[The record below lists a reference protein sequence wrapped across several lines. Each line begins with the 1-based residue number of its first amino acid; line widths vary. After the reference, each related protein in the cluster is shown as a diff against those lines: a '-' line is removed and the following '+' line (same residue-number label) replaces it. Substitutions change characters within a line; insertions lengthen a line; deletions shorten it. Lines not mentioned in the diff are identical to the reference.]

1 MFSFFNS
8 LKVRQVFNPCYFVIV
23 LITVFSLFLITS
35 TVFAEML
42 SVKGDNINIR
52 SGPGLKYPAKW
63 EYSSGFPVK
72 VIEKKGS
79 WIKIR
84 DFESDTGWI
93 HRSLLVDKPRMIIKA
108 NRKIDKN
115 VNIRSEPTTKAK
127 IIGKAYYGVVF
138 ATLERK
144 PGWIKVEHDSG
155 LVGWISSS
163 LLWGY

>member
-1 MFSFFNS
+1 MIFKFSHFFKIFRS
-8 LKVRQVFNPCYFVIV
+8 WQVVTN
-23 LITVFSLFLITS
+23 LIIMVTLLFITN
-35 TVFAEML
+35 TAFAEML

-72 VIEKKGS
+72 VIQKKGS

-93 HRSLLVDKPRMIIKA
+93 HRSLLADKPRMIIKA
-108 NRKIDKN
+108 NKNVDKN
-115 VNIRSEPTTKAK
+115 VNIRSGPSTKTK
-127 IIGKAYYGVVF
+127 IVGKAYYGVVF
-138 ATLERK
+138 STLERK
-144 PGWIKVEHDSG
+144 PGWTKVEHNSG
-155 LVGWISSS
+155 LVGWVSSS